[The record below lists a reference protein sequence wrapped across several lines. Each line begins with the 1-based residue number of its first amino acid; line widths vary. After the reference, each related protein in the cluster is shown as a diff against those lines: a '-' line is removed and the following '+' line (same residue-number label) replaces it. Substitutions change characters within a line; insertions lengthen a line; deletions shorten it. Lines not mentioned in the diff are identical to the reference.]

1 MILPLEF
8 LAEMKAYP
16 VFIPVTI
23 PLLLTVATDKS
34 DEAQV
39 TLPDK
44 TELLLPTL
52 YFKYFVP
59 PTKQLSFNNESS
71 TVTVKLAV

>member
-8 LAEMKAYP
+8 LAETKAYP

-23 PLLLTVATDKS
+23 PLLLTVATDES

-44 TELLLPTL
+44 AELLLPTL
-52 YFKYFVP
+52 YLKCFVL
-59 PTKQLSFNNESS
+59 PTKQPSFSNESS